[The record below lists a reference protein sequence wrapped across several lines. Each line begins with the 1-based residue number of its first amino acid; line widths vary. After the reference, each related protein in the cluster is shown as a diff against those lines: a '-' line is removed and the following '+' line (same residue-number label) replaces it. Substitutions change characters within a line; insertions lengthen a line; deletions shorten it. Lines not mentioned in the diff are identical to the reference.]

1 MKPREFMTFGALFFS
16 FPQFTALFRKGF
28 ILTGMRMVE
37 KMFMKMLAIKKGTS

>member
-28 ILTGMRMVE
+28 ILTGMRNNSHTNGNL
-37 KMFMKMLAIKKGTS
+37 FSLL